1 MTRDWTEYVA
11 AIGDVIS
18 LGWLLVLMVAAT
30 TLIAVLWYTYPA
42 WVPRR
47 NPFARFRFRRSPSTS
62 DETRPRRRLR
72 WPRWKLPRLHWPR
85 LRWPWRRR
93 TKEAAAKTVEEQI
106 AEVLA
111 AEEELPEVPVT
122 IYQSL
127 ADRLAA
133 QGRYAEALRERYR
146 AAVRDLVQH
155 GVIEH
160 RPEWTVTELARA
172 ATVARPSVDAPLSSA
187 TGLFTEVWYA
197 ERPATEAHDERMR
210 ALAGDVHANLGG
222 ER

>member
-1 MTRDWTEYVA
+1 MIRGWTEFVA
-11 AIGDVIS
+11 FIGDAVP
-18 LGWLLVLMVAAT
+18 LELLLLLMVLAT
-30 TLIAVLWYTYPA
+30 ALIAALWYTYPA

-47 NPFARFRFRRSPSTS
+47 NPLARFRFRRSAARAKK
-62 DETRPRRRLR
+62 ERRRRTLR
-72 WPRWKLPRLHWPR
+72 RPHWRLPRLRWPR

-93 TKEAAAKTVEEQI
+93 TRTAEEKTVEEQI

-111 AEEELPEVPVT
+111 AEDGLPEVPVT
-122 IYQSL
+122 VYQSL

-133 QGRYAEALRERYR
+133 EGRYAEALRERYR

-172 ATVARPSVDAPLSSA
+172 ASVVRPAVDAPLSSA

-197 ERPATEAHDERMR
+197 ERPATEAHDTRMR
-210 ALAGDVHANLGG
+210 TLADDVHANLGG
-222 ER
+222 GR

>member
-1 MTRDWTEYVA
+1 VIRSWTEFVAFVGDVVSLEWLLLLMVLATVLVA
-11 AIGDVIS
+11 A
-18 LGWLLVLMVAAT
+18 
-30 TLIAVLWYTYPA
+30 LWYTFPA

-47 NPFARFRFRRSPSTS
+47 NPFARFKFRRSRSG
-62 DETRPRRRLR
+62 EKKERRRLR
-72 WPRWKLPRLHWPR
+72 LRWPHWRLPRLRWPR

-93 TKEAAAKTVEEQI
+93 TKAAAAKTVEEQI

-111 AEEELPEVPVT
+111 AEDGLPEVPVT

-133 QGRYAEALRERYR
+133 EGRYAEALRERYR

-172 ATVARPSVDAPLSSA
+172 ASVARPAVDAPLSSA

-197 ERPATEAHDERMR
+197 ERPATEAHDDRMR
-210 ALAGDVHANLGG
+210 TLAGDVHANLGG
-222 ER
+222 GR

>member
-1 MTRDWTEYVA
+1 MIRAWTEYIA
-11 AIGDVIS
+11 AIGDVIP
-18 LGWLLVLMVAAT
+18 LPWLLVLLVVVT
-30 TLIAVLWYTYPA
+30 TLVAVLWYTFPA

-47 NPFARFRFRRSPSTS
+47 NPLSRFQFRRTKASPDSAAR
-62 DETRPRRRLR
+62 ERPARPRR
-72 WPRWKLPRLHWPR
+72 PRWRLPR

-93 TKEAAAKTVEEQI
+93 TKAETAKTIEEQI

-111 AEEELPEVPVT
+111 AEEELPAVPVMV
-122 IYQSL
+122 YQSL

-133 QGRYAEALRERYR
+133 EGRYAEALRERYR

-155 GVIEH
+155 GVIDH

-172 ATVARPSVDAPLSSA
+172 ATVARPSVDVPLSSA

-197 ERPATEAHDERMR
+197 ERQATAAHDDRMR

-222 ER
+222 SQ

>member
-1 MTRDWTEYVA
+1 VIRDWTEFVA
-11 AIGDVIS
+11 AIGDIVS
-18 LGWLLVLMVAAT
+18 LPLLLLLMFAAT
-30 TLIAVLWYTYPA
+30 AVVAILWFTYPA

-47 NPFARFRFRRSPSTS
+47 NPFARIRRRRSREPR
-62 DETRPRRRLR
+62 DGRTRRKLRLR
-72 WPRWKLPRLHWPR
+72 WPRWRLRWPR

-93 TKEAAAKTVEEQI
+93 RASDVAKTVEEQI

-133 QGRYAEALRERYR
+133 EGRYAEALRERYR

-155 GVIEH
+155 GVIDH
-160 RPEWTVTELARA
+160 RPGWTVTELARA
-172 ATVARPSVDAPLSSA
+172 ASVAYPAVDAPLSSA

-197 ERPATEAHDERMR
+197 ERPATVEHDERMR
-210 ALAGDVHANLGG
+210 SFAGDVHANLGG
-222 ER
+222 GR

>member
-1 MTRDWTEYVA
+1 MIRNWTEFVA
-11 AIGDVIS
+11 AVGDVIS
-18 LGWLLVLMVAAT
+18 LPLLLLLLVAAT
-30 TLIAVLWYTYPA
+30 ALIAALWYTYPA

-47 NPFARFRFRRSPSTS
+47 NPFARFRFRRSSAAEQRS
-62 DETRPRRRLR
+62 RRKLRLR
-72 WPRWKLPRLHWPR
+72 WPHWKLPRLRWPR

-93 TKEAAAKTVEEQI
+93 TKAEAAKTVEEQI

-111 AEEELPEVPVT
+111 AEEELPEVPVQ

-133 QGRYAEALRERYR
+133 EGRYAEALRERYR

-160 RPEWTVTELARA
+160 RPGWTVTELARA
-172 ATVARPSVDAPLSSA
+172 AGYARPSVDAPLSSA

-197 ERPATEAHDERMR
+197 ERAATEEHDDRMR
-210 ALAGDVHANLGG
+210 TLAGDVHANLGSG
-222 ER
+222 